1 MMRSVVVS
9 MCASS
14 ERCVLRSLEF
24 WLLDNVELVVRFQ
37 WKASKTRRGEPAG
50 PEYGLVPSFLPNIRE
65 LTRVEIPRGA

>member
-50 PEYGLVPSFLPNIRE
+50 PEY
-65 LTRVEIPRGA
+65 A